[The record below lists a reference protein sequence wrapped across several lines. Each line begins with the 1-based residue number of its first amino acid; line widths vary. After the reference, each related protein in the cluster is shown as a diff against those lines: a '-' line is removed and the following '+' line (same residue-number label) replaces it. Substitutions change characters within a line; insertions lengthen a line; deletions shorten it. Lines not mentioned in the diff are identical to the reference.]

1 MRKVDPDKHEAKRQQ
16 ILKAAIACFTAKGFH
31 RTSTAEICAE
41 AAMSPGNLFHYFPNK
56 QAIIA
61 AIVDAERH
69 DTAAYFDDAIKAD
82 DLFAELLGFMDI
94 VLALAAD
101 PAYARLALDISGEAM
116 RDADIGERVARS
128 DAEIQAAL
136 RALIAAAAARGQVDP
151 SLDPA
156 AAATWIGALIDGIF
170 GRVAVDPTFR
180 PKEQA
185 ATLRLLISRFLA
197 PRGH

>member
-1 MRKVDPDKHEAKRQQ
+1 MRKVDPDKHEARRRQ
-16 ILKAAIACFTAKGFH
+16 ILKAAIACFSAKGFH

-41 AAMSPGNLFHYFPNK
+41 AGMSPGNLFHYFPNK

-61 AIVDAERH
+61 AIVDAERQ
-69 DTAAYFDDAIKAD
+69 DTAAYFEDAIKAD
-82 DLFAELLGFMDI
+82 DLFAELLGFMEI

-116 RDADIGERVARS
+116 RDADIGERVARN

-136 RALIAAAAARGQVDP
+136 RALLAAAASRGQVDP
-151 SLDPA
+151 SLDPT

-197 PRGH
+197 PRGR